1 LEPSL
6 RREQILEH
14 AAALFGRKGYHSTSI
29 ANIIQ
34 SAGIARGTFYLY
46 FKNKKAIFEELLD
59 YLVVQIKKRIKTVDT
74 SPGSPSAREQVLDN
88 ITRVIELLT
97 DNRALLAI
105 MLERAVGLDRS
116 IDEKLSG
123 FYEQIAHTI
132 ELSLRLGQEMEIIRP
147 CNTRVAA
154 LSAVG
159 ALKEVLH
166 DMLRRDE
173 DSLNI
178 RDLAGDILDVFLKGV
193 QVEGAS
199 IP

>member
-178 RDLAGDILDVFLKGV
+178 RDLAGDIIDVFLKGV